1 MERSAATARLDTF
14 VEHPKRAVWT
24 MAAPMM
30 AGFVVHAL
38 YSVVDTAFIGRLG
51 PAALAAATFVVGPF
65 FVAFSIA
72 NGLAVGITATVA
84 QAVGRR
90 DLASAARVASGGLG
104 LALVLGLLLATTGLL
119 LGAPALRLL
128 GAEGEVAQLA
138 WQYFHWIAWA
148 MPLFLA
154 AAALRAVLAGQGDA
168 RTPMAVV
175 ALSTLLNLGLDPL
188 LIFGFELGIAGASL
202 ATLLAQ
208 LVSLSVLV
216 VLALRVRG
224 QLRLQAKALWPDRES
239 LVAIARIGLP
249 ATAGQL
255 VMAVGMGM
263 SAHVISSFGQLAVA
277 GFGAG
282 GKVDMLVALP
292 ILGLASATV
301 SVVGMFAG
309 AGRADLVRLV
319 TLHTYRSVVVLAVIF
334 GGGAYLAAGTVIGLF
349 TKDPQALAVGREYLA
364 YMVFSY
370 PLMAFGM
377 TSGRILQG
385 LGHGLPSLVI
395 TLVRV
400 PLVGV
405 GGSYLAVYLFGAPLR
420 AVWLSFIVGGATAN
434 ILAALWVYRAVWR
447 SDPTA
452 RAQASRKAGGDE
464 AESPSEPARRAS

>member
-1 MERSAATARLDTF
+1 MKNSAATARLDTF
-14 VEHPKRAVWT
+14 IEHPKRAVWT

-30 AGFVVHAL
+30 AGFTVHAL
-38 YSVVDTAFIGRLG
+38 YTVVDTAFIGRLG

-65 FVAFSIA
+65 FVAFSVA
-72 NGLAVGITATVA
+72 NGLSVGITATVA

-90 DLASAARVASGGLG
+90 DLAAAERVASGGLG
-104 LALVLGLLLATTGLL
+104 LALVFGLLLAATGLFF
-119 LGAPALRLL
+119 GASALRLL
-128 GAEGEVAQLA
+128 GAEGEVARLA
-138 WQYFHWIAWA
+138 WLYFRWIAWA

-175 ALSTLLNLGLDPL
+175 ALSTVLNLGLDPL
-188 LIFGFELGIAGASL
+188 LMFGLELGIAGASL

-208 LVSLSVLV
+208 VGSLSVLV
-216 VLALRVRG
+216 ALALRPG
-224 QLRLQAKALWPDRES
+224 AQLRLRWSALWPDKPS
-239 LVAIARIGLP
+239 LLAITRVGLP
-249 ATAGQL
+249 AAAGQL
-255 VMAVGMGM
+255 VMAVGMGL
-263 SAHVISSFGQLAVA
+263 SAHVISRFGQLAVA

-319 TLHTYRSVVVLAVIF
+319 TLHTYRSVVLVALIF
-334 GGGAYLAAGTVIGLF
+334 GAGAYLASGSVIGLF
-349 TKDPQALAVGREYLA
+349 TKDAQALAVGREYLA

-370 PLMAFGM
+370 PLMAFGI

-385 LGHGLPSLVI
+385 LGQGLPSLLV

-405 GGSYLAVYLFGAPLR
+405 GGSYLAVYLFDAPLR
-420 AVWLSFIVGGATAN
+420 AVWMSFIAGGVAAN
-434 ILAALWVYRAVWR
+434 VMAGLWVYRAVWR
-447 SDPTA
+447 DDPTQ
-452 RAQASRKAGGDE
+452 RAGVSGRVRPAS
-464 AESPSEPARRAS
+464 